1 MNSEGEMGVTNCEE
15 KGPNKATNKRV
26 LNENW
31 LKKWKCSDVSKLK
44 RMIIGWD
51 GGGVET
57 FYKKNPPLPPSKNN
71 INEENEIEKV

>member
-1 MNSEGEMGVTNCEE
+1 M
-15 KGPNKATNKRV
+15 RID
-26 LNENW
+26 W
-31 LKKWKCSDVSKLK
+31 KKWKCSDVSKLK

-57 FYKKNPPLPPSKNN
+57 FYKKNPSLPPSKNI